1 MIAKLPS
8 LRNFGRRA
16 VCLVALT
23 VPAFY
28 AVAQQENAP
37 AAPTPPT
44 PSKADEP
51 PAIMSFLLLAVLVGA
66 IVGAN
71 LIATKRSHQD

>member
-1 MIAKLPS
+1 MTARLTTFT
-8 LRNFGRRA
+8 NFGRRA
-16 VCLVALT
+16 VCLAALT
-23 VPAFY
+23 IPAFY
-28 AVAQQENAP
+28 AMAQQENAP